1 MSAEMI
7 IASSVMF
14 GFSFTLLIAWVLDMD
29 RKDEKKRST
38 YDWYGRLQD
47 GETLTPENMFEE
59 KK

>member
-29 RKDEKKRST
+29 RKDQKKRNT
-38 YDWYGRLQD
+38 YDWIGRLQD

>member
-1 MSAEMI
+1 MI

>member
-1 MSAEMI
+1 MI

-29 RKDEKKRST
+29 RKDENKRST
-38 YDWYGRLQD
+38 YDWIGRLQD